1 MLNDFCLRLKQL
13 SRHFYKNL
21 LVTDGLILIVIW
33 IYNLLTLLMPLRR
46 LRITGIILTFLII
59 DSVLIGI
66 KLVND
71 DNFRSH
77 R

>member
-1 MLNDFCLRLKQL
+1 MLNDFFSSLQQL
-13 SRHFYKNL
+13 PRRFYKHL

>member
-66 KLVND
+66 NLVND